1 MKKLIGSELMN
12 FNIEIPTDSEGFYS
26 LECPHCR
33 ERYKVSSIDIDAEDT
48 IELFCPSCGLSGEKS
63 DFISKDIIEHA
74 ETLALNY
81 ATQEIFNAFKKT
93 NNKRR
98 GFGIS
103 FDMKK
108 PMQQQPKLLK
118 EDEKL
123 EKIELYCCDKV
134 IKINIDHKVSN
145 VYCPFCGVN

>member
-1 MKKLIGSELMN
+1 MK

-26 LECPHCR
+26 LECPHCK
-33 ERYKVSSIDIDAEDT
+33 ERFKVSSIDIDGEDT
-48 IELFCPSCGLSGEKS
+48 IELFCPSCGLNGEKS
-63 DFISKDIIEHA
+63 DFISKDVIEHA
-74 ETLALNY
+74 EALALNY
-81 ATQEIFNAFKKT
+81 ATQEIFNIFKKT
-93 NNKRR
+93 NNNNNKRNS
-98 GFGIS
+98 FGIS

-108 PMQQQPKLLK
+108 PIQQQPKLLK